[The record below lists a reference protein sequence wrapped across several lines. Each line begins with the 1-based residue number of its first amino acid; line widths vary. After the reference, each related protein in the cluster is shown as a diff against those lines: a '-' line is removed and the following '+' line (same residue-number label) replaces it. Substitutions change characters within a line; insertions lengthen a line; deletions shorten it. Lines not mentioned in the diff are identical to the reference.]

1 MRGEKLVGRA
11 REQAHIDRLIDGAR
25 KGDSGTLILSGPPG
39 IGKTALLSYATR
51 EASGSAVLSARGVES
66 ESELPFSA
74 LSELFRPV
82 NRLLECIPEP
92 QREALSAAIGLA
104 PPIPNDP
111 LTTAVATL
119 SLLSAAAEAQPL
131 LVVIDDADWV
141 DSASLNNLAFAA
153 RRLGAEGIAM
163 LFAARE
169 KPPPLAAARLP
180 ELVLE
185 PLEDASAGELARRR
199 RPSMVPD
206 VLASIVQTAQGNP
219 MAVVELTTLLS
230 DAQAFGQ
237 IPPPDPLPPSGAL
250 TEVFRRQI
258 EELPEDLLEG
268 AIIAAAAGPHEGALV
283 AQALAASG
291 RSKLLEE
298 AERRG
303 LLALDGEIHF
313 RHPLLRSFLY
323 YEVSAEQRRGA
334 HRALADAFP
343 ADDRS
348 LRRAWHLGLSTADPD
363 EQIASALAEA
373 ALDARQRS
381 GYRAAAQAFERA
393 ARLSPNRVVRSE
405 RFIEAARDFQLVGN
419 LARASELLAEALACE
434 PEPVLQ
440 AEIRHLEGRGQMLA
454 GSPLEGHATMVQAAS
469 LIEGDAPGKAAIVLG
484 EAAYASLGMAEA
496 EIGLATAR
504 RAMELAET
512 AQDDSVFL
520 ATIVLM
526 EALGMVGE
534 REQAEALLDRCLP
547 LLVEGDPLPQVSWLV
562 HGPALALIYFERHDD
577 ARRLLTRVVGAA
589 RSRSAPGILPLALA
603 ALGEL
608 EFRVGNWTT
617 GLLNASEAVQLA
629 EETGQLNFLAFC
641 LTLLARF
648 DAAQGRAEA
657 CKEHALLAH
666 QLGEQGYGPAV
677 GYHADAAL
685 ARLAVGEGDYE
696 QAVLLLEPIERGS
709 IERGLDE
716 PNMLQ
721 WEPDLIE
728 AYVHEDR
735 LHDARRSLA
744 RLESLAEKTKG
755 AWTNAV
761 AARCRGLLAPD
772 DAFEDE
778 FDTARACHSRVLT
791 PFEAARTNLCL
802 GERRRRARRRSE
814 ARVPLRS
821 SLDTFERLSAEPWA
835 RHARAEL
842 RASGARPRSHDPSPL
857 SDLTPRELQVA
868 LVVADGAT
876 NREAAS
882 QLFLSPKT
890 VDYHLQNIFR
900 KLGVR
905 SRTELTRRLDT
916 AGARET
922 ETSAAS

>member
-1 MRGEKLVGRA
+1 M
-11 REQAHIDRLIDGAR
+11 
-25 KGDSGTLILSGPPG
+25 
-39 IGKTALLSYATR
+39 
-51 EASGSAVLSARGVES
+51 
-66 ESELPFSA
+66 
-74 LSELFRPV
+74 
-82 NRLLECIPEP
+82 
-92 QREALSAAIGLA
+92 
-104 PPIPNDP
+104 
-111 LTTAVATL
+111 
-119 SLLSAAAEAQPL
+119 
-131 LVVIDDADWV
+131 
-141 DSASLNNLAFAA
+141 
-153 RRLGAEGIAM
+153 
-163 LFAARE
+163 
-169 KPPPLAAARLP
+169 ARLH

-185 PLEDASAGELARRR
+185 PLEEATARELARQR
-199 RPSMVPD
+199 RPTMIPD
-206 VLASIVQTAQGNP
+206 VLAAVVQTAQGNP
-219 MAVVELTTLLS
+219 MAVLELTTLLT

-237 IPPPDPLPPSGAL
+237 IPPPDPLPPSAAL
-250 TEVFRRQI
+250 REVFRRQI

-268 AIIAAAAGPHEGALV
+268 AIIAAAAGPDEGGLV

-291 RSKLLEE
+291 RSELLED

-313 RHPLLRSFLY
+313 RHPLLRSILY
-323 YEVSAEQRRGA
+323 YESSAEQRRSA

-348 LRRAWHLGLSTADPD
+348 LRRAWHLGLSTGDPD
-363 EQIASALAEA
+363 EEIAAALAEA
-373 ALDARQRS
+373 AMDARQRS
-381 GYRAAAQAFERA
+381 GYGAAAQAFERA
-393 ARLSPNRVVRSE
+393 ARLSPDRVVRSE

-419 LARASELLAEALACE
+419 LARASELLTEALACE

-469 LIEGDAPGKAAIVLG
+469 LIEGDAPGKAATVLG

-504 RAMELAET
+504 RAMELAEM
-512 AQDDSVFL
+512 AQDDSIFL

-547 LLVEGDPLPQVSWLV
+547 FLIEGDPMPQVSWLV

-577 ARRLLTRVVGAA
+577 ARRLLTRFVGAA
-589 RSRSAPGILPLALA
+589 RARSAPGILPLALA

-617 GLLNASEAVQLA
+617 GLLNASESVQLA

-648 DAAQGRAEA
+648 DGVQGRAEA
-657 CKEHALLAH
+657 CKEHALRAH
-666 QLGEQGYGPAV
+666 QLGETGYGPAV

-685 ARLAVGEGDYE
+685 ARLAVGESDYE
-696 QAVLLLEPIERGS
+696 EAVLLLEPVEQAS

-716 PNMLQ
+716 PNMVQ

-728 AYVHEDR
+728 AYVHEGR
-735 LHDARRSLA
+735 LDDARRSLA
-744 RLESLAEKTKG
+744 RLERLAEKTGG

-761 AARCRGLLAPD
+761 AARCRGLLAHD
-772 DAFEDE
+772 DSFEDDFE
-778 FDTARACHSRVLT
+778 TARACHSRVLT
-791 PFEAARTNLCL
+791 PFEAARTDLCL
-802 GERRRRARRRSE
+802 GERRRRVKRRFE
-814 ARVPLRS
+814 ARIPLRS
-821 SLDTFERLSAEPWA
+821 SLETFDRLSAEPWA
-835 RHARAEL
+835 RRARAEL
-842 RASGARPRSHDPSPL
+842 RASGATPRSQGRSPL

-868 LVVADGAT
+868 LVVTDGAT

-882 QLFLSPKT
+882 ALFLSPKT
-890 VDYHLQNIFR
+890 VDYHLQNIFK

-905 SRTELTRRLDT
+905 SRTELARRLDT
-916 AGARET
+916 TGAPVPEA
-922 ETSAAS
+922 SAPS